1 MYEPQAKV
9 ETKLLPE
16 DEDHTQEVNIL
27 LIYAVYRLILWIWR
41 FFRDDFDGWV
51 IVLVGPCW
59 YVHCTWL
66 LAIEKT
72 TMYYYKGNTNK

>member
-16 DEDHTQEVNIL
+16 DEDHTQEVNTL
-27 LIYAVYRLILWIWR
+27 LIYAVYWLILWIWR
-41 FFRDDFDGWV
+41 FFRDDDSWV
-51 IVLVGPCW
+51 IVLVGPCC

-66 LAIEKT
+66 LAIDKT